1 MADHTHQAARA
12 QAQGKATNF
21 LISSFPHRTLICRIR
36 GKRRKTSVIMIIK
49 RKDFLD
55 AALKKN
61 LQDNVYDI
69 VGVIHKVYN
78 ALPNGMPEY
87 IYQEALGIAL
97 EQSGIDTIK
106 EYRHHPVFMD
116 RTLESY
122 LKMDFMVPRSQG
134 NIIIECKAIDNLSNK
149 EYQQLFSYMIGTGFP
164 IGLIVNF
171 HSMPLVTIHRFYYD
185 KEDHTITSF

>member
-1 MADHTHQAARA
+1 
-12 QAQGKATNF
+12 
-21 LISSFPHRTLICRIR
+21 
-36 GKRRKTSVIMIIK
+36 MIIK

-122 LKMDFMVPRSQG
+122 LKMDFMVERELG
-134 NIIIECKAIDNLSNK
+134 NIVVEAKAIEKLTGHERS
-149 EYQQLFSYMIGTGFP
+149 QLFSYLIGTGFP
-164 IGLIVNF
+164 IGILVNF
-171 HSMPLVTIHRFYYD
+171 ATYPKPKI
-185 KEDHTITSF
+185 E

>member
-1 MADHTHQAARA
+1 
-12 QAQGKATNF
+12 
-21 LISSFPHRTLICRIR
+21 
-36 GKRRKTSVIMIIK
+36 MIIK

-97 EQSGIDTIK
+97 EQSGIDSIK

-171 HSMPLVTIHRFYYD
+171 PSMPLVPIHRFYYD
-185 KEDHTITSF
+185 KDDHTITSF

>member
-1 MADHTHQAARA
+1 
-12 QAQGKATNF
+12 
-21 LISSFPHRTLICRIR
+21 
-36 GKRRKTSVIMIIK
+36 MIIK

-122 LKMDFMVPRSQG
+122 LKMDFMVERERG
-134 NIIIECKAIDNLSNK
+134 NIVVEAKAIEKLTGHERS
-149 EYQQLFSYMIGTGFP
+149 QLFSYLIGTGFP
-164 IGLIVNF
+164 IGILVNF
-171 HSMPLVTIHRFYYD
+171 ATYPKPQIEKYYFD
-185 KEDHTITSF
+185 KRDMTITAF